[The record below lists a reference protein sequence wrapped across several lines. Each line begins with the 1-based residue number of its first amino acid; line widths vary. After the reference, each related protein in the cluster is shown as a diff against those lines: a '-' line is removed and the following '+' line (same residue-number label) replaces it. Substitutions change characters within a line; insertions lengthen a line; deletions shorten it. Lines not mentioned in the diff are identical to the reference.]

1 MRLHPR
7 KLQDYAMGEE
17 LEAAERLAVE
27 AHLARCARCRREVAA
42 MRQALAMAVQ
52 ALPPVTPST
61 AARQRALEAASAAM
75 AQARRES
82 RPAQETPPSTAGR
95 GLAAGHW
102 WGPSLALAVAA
113 LLLVTGLGLE
123 RQARWSA
130 VEAERALVAAW
141 LTRDDVV
148 SRPLPASGGSRSPGT
163 VMVAEDGVVLV
174 VLRSAAPRGMG
185 YQVWGQSMEGGS
197 AAAIPVS
204 LGLTSGTVLR
214 LDATSYTH
222 LSISVEPR
230 GGSAR
235 PTTVLGRVP
244 LGS

>member
-1 MRLHPR
+1 MRPHPR

-17 LEAAERLAVE
+17 LEPAERLAIE
-27 AHLARCARCRREVAA
+27 AHLARCARCRHEVQS
-42 MRQALAMAVQ
+42 MRQALAMAVET
-52 ALPPVTPST
+52 LPPVAPST
-61 AARQRALEAASAAM
+61 ESRQRALAAAGATM
-75 AQARRES
+75 AEVRREAGPIEDAHRS
-82 RPAQETPPSTAGR
+82 APPRGATGRWWVPALG
-95 GLAAGHW
+95 
-102 WGPSLALAVAA
+102 LAVAG

-123 RQARWSA
+123 RQARWRA

-148 SRPLPASGGSRSPGT
+148 SRPLPASGGNRSPGT

-185 YQVWGQSMEGGS
+185 YQVWGQSMDAGS
-197 AAAIPVS
+197 ATAIPVS

-214 LDATSYTH
+214 LDAASFTH

-230 GGSAR
+230 GGSPR